1 MQKNQGSNG
10 KQKRG
15 MRKLALAAV
24 LVVALGGGGLA
35 AANWFGQKESAPVAT
50 VTVTLGD
57 VERTVTAL
65 GKIKPKDYVDVGTQ
79 VSGQLEKVHVEV
91 GDKVKQGD
99 LIAEID
105 STVYETRVRTGRA
118 NLDNLRAQL
127 VQQQAEAELAE
138 RQLERNRALLKEK
151 AISRDTVETG
161 EATLKVAQA
170 RVKATQAQIRAAEA
184 TLAGDLA
191 NVGYTRI
198 LAPMSGTVVSQTSL
212 EGQTVNAAQQA
223 PVIVRVANL
232 ETMTVWAQVAEA
244 DVTKVK
250 AGMPAWFTTLGDS
263 ERRWQGTVRQVM
275 PTPETV
281 NDVVLYNVLVD
292 VDNSEQILMTDMTVQ
307 VFFVL
312 EQAKDAP
319 VVPLSALRAL
329 PGKGPRTYEASVM
342 TARGIEKR
350 VVTVDVASR
359 TSAAVSAGLAAGD
372 KVVVPQASAGPAE
385 GAPAGGRRGM
395 GPRL

>member
-10 KQKRG
+10 KRN
-15 MRKLALAAV
+15 RSLRRLAMAAV
-24 LVVALGGGGLA
+24 LVAVLGGAGIA
-35 AANWFGQKESAPVAT
+35 AANWFGRQESAPVAT
-50 VTVTLGD
+50 VTVTRGD

-79 VSGQLEKVHVEV
+79 VSGQLEKVHVEI

-105 STVYETRVRTGRA
+105 PTVYETRVRTGHA
-118 NLDNLRAQL
+118 NLDNLRALL

-151 AISRDTVETG
+151 AISRETVETD
-161 EATLKVAQA
+161 EAALKVAQA
-170 RVKATQAQIRAAEA
+170 KVKATQAQIRASEA
-184 TLAGDLA
+184 TLAGDQA
-191 NVGYTRI
+191 NLGYTKI

-250 AGMPAWFTTLGDS
+250 TGMPAWFTTLGDS

-292 VDNSEQILMTDMTVQ
+292 VDNSEQLLMTDMTVQ

-329 PGKGPRTYEASVM
+329 PGKGPDVYEARVL
-342 TARGIEKR
+342 TARGIER
-350 VVTVDVASR
+350 RTVTVDVASR
-359 TSAAVSAGLAAGD
+359 TNAAIRDGLAIGD
-372 KVVVPQASAGPAE
+372 KVVVAQ
-385 GAPAGGRRGM
+385 PAGGDAAPEGGRRRGM